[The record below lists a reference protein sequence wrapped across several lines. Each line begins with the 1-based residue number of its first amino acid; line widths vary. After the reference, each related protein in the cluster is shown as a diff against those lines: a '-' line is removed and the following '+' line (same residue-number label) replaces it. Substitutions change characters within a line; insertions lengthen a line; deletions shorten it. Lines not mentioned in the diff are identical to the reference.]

1 MEEIILKKRKGYW
14 LKFFIDGVIVS
25 FAFLTAFFAG
35 RGNLNIDSLYW
46 QFVPLYLICWLIS
59 SFLSGKFKT
68 RWRRRKR
75 KSYYNRLARIR
86 PYFISALFFAALL
99 SLFLY
104 GEQWSP
110 LSRLIVFGSLAI
122 YLLLEILLLS
132 GIFVGNIRR
141 KEDRERREFSSFFF
155 LTEFLVISI
164 GSFSLQFMKRGAIK
178 LTDKD
183 TVILGLMFFL
193 WMFIGVVVHKY
204 QVPRDRNYLRAV
216 WPFFKSMFLTFCVVA
231 FAIFIFRMTDFTRLL
246 FGYLGGFA
254 FFEFITVTLYFLY
267 TRPKETDE
275 YEFKLVQHSLPE
287 KEVIKEVIEKER
299 TQSRE
304 YQIPDKD
311 YQSRFIR
318 EKLKHRYLKWFP
330 RVFEFVDHVIDLR
343 TIDIIN
349 AEVLDSGNPY
359 NIEMLEDDSLEF
371 LLNLHPLNTFGK
383 IDQYLIEANRKI
395 KDSGFFI
402 SKFEPSEYR
411 LLHFQEKYP
420 WFLANVVYFF
430 DFIWR
435 QVFPKI
441 PVLHRIYF
449 TLSRGRNRVIS
460 MAEGFGRLYF
470 CGFEIVSLE
479 EVDNFLYFIVKKA
492 KDPYTWFRYY
502 HTFNRV
508 PSYGLFFKQKRVG
521 KGGKHIY
528 MYKMQTMYPYSE
540 FIHKYILELNNLDDS
555 GKIKSDFRIT
565 PWGRVFRKLWID
577 ELPMLINL
585 LKGDIKLVGVRP
597 LSQTFFDTYPGDLQ
611 KARVM
616 CKPGLIPPYYADMPK
631 NMDEVYDSEKRYLE
645 KYQKAPLRTDI
656 AYFFKAFKNIIFKG
670 AKSG

>member
-14 LKFFIDGVIVS
+14 VKFFIDGAIVA
-25 FAFLTAFFAG
+25 FAFLTAFLAG
-35 RGNLNIDSLYW
+35 RGNMNIDSLYW
-46 QFVPLYLICWLIS
+46 EFVPLYLVCWLIS

-75 KSYYNRLARIR
+75 KSSYNRLARIR

-99 SLFLY
+99 SISLY
-104 GEQWSP
+104 GKQWDP

-141 KEDRERREFSSFFF
+141 KDDREKREFSSVFF

-164 GSFSLQFMKRGAIK
+164 GSFSLQFIKRGAIK

-204 QVPRDRNYLRAV
+204 QVPRDRNYLRAI

-231 FAIFIFRMTDFTRLL
+231 FAIFIFRMTEFTRLL

-254 FFEFITVTLYFLY
+254 FFEFLTVTLYFLY
-267 TRPKETDE
+267 TRPRETDE

-395 KDSGFFI
+395 KDNGFFI

-420 WFLANVVYFF
+420 WFLSNIVYFF

-521 KGGKHIY
+521 KDGKHIY

-540 FIHKYILELNNLDDS
+540 FIHKYILALNNLDDS

-597 LSQTFFDTYPGDLQ
+597 LSQTFFDTYPEDLQ
-611 KARVM
+611 EERIKS
-616 CKPGLIPPYYADMPK
+616 KPGLIPPYYADMPK
-631 NMDEVYDSEKRYLE
+631 NMDEVFDSEKRYLE
-645 KYQKAPLRTDI
+645 KYRKAPLRTDI

>member
-14 LKFFIDGVIVS
+14 LKFFIDGVIVT
-25 FAFLTAFFAG
+25 FAFFAAFFAG
-35 RGNLNIDSLYW
+35 RGNMDIDSLYW
-46 QFVPLYLICWLIS
+46 EFVPLYLVCWLIS

-68 RWRRRKR
+68 RWRQRKR
-75 KSYYNRLARIR
+75 KSSYNRLARIR
-86 PYFISALFFAALL
+86 PYYISALFFAALL
-99 SLFLY
+99 SIFLY
-104 GEQWSP
+104 GDQWEP

-132 GIFVGNIRR
+132 GIFVGNFRR
-141 KEDRERREFSSFFF
+141 KDDREKREFSSLFF
-155 LTEFLVISI
+155 LTEFLVISV
-164 GSFSLQFMKRGAIK
+164 GSFSLQFMRRGVIK

-204 QVPRDRNYLRAV
+204 QVPKDRNYLRAV
-216 WPFFKSMFLTFCVVA
+216 WPFIKSMFLTFCVVA
-231 FAIFIFRMTDFTRLL
+231 FAIFIFRITDFTRLL

-254 FFEFITVTLYFLY
+254 FFEFMTVTLYFLY
-267 TRPKETDE
+267 TRPRETDG

-299 TQSRE
+299 TQSKA
-304 YQIPDKD
+304 YLIPDKD

-318 EKLKHRYLKWFP
+318 EKLKHRYLKRFP
-330 RVFEFVDHVIDLR
+330 RVFNFVDHVIDLG

-395 KDSGFFI
+395 KDKGFFI

-411 LLHFQEKYP
+411 LLHFQGKYP
-420 WFLANVVYFF
+420 WFLANIVYFF

-449 TLSRGRNRVIS
+449 TLSRGRNRAIS

-502 HTFNRV
+502 HTFNRL

-521 KGGKHIY
+521 KDGKHIY

-540 FIHKYILELNNLDDS
+540 FIHKYVLELNNLDDS
-555 GKIKSDFRIT
+555 GKVMNDFRIT

-585 LKGDIKLVGVRP
+585 LKGDIKPVGVRP
-597 LSQTFFDTYPGDLQ
+597 LSQTFFDTYPEDLQ
-611 KARVM
+611 KLRVK
-616 CKPGLIPPYYADMPK
+616 CKPGLVPPYYADLPK
-631 NMDEVYDSEKRYLE
+631 DMDEVYESERRYLE

-656 AYFFKAFKNIIFKG
+656 AYFFKAFKNIVFKG